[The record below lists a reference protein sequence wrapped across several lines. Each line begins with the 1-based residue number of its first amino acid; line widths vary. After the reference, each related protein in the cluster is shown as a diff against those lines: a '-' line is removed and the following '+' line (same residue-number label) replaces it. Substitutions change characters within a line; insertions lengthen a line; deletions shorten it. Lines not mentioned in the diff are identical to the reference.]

1 MNLNQEITLSDLL
14 GIYSIYLSFKNLE
27 LNLTQ
32 SDKEQ
37 ILQEVDVNSGKIL
50 DRIEQHLINQD
61 KLLREIKEQIK
72 NDYSGDI
79 SKDKFSSD

>member
-14 GIYSIYLSFKNLE
+14 GLYSIYLSFKNLE

-32 SDKEQ
+32 NDKEQ
-37 ILQEVDVNSGKIL
+37 ILQEVDANSGKIL

-72 NDYSGDI
+72 DDYSGDI